1 MIALY
6 ARVSTHEQAEN
17 GYSIDEQAER
27 LKKYCE
33 AMGFLNFKL
42 YSDAGFSGANTE
54 RPALQRLISDVKANK
69 VDKVIVYKL
78 DRLSR
83 SQLDT
88 LFLIDKVFIANDCNF
103 VSMTEN
109 FDTSTPLGRAMLGI
123 MAVFAQLE
131 REQIKERML
140 MGREARSKSGLYHG
154 GGKFPIGYDY
164 EDGRLIVNE
173 FEAMQVREL
182 FEMYVKGST
191 MGEIQRDFIKRG
203 YTHKYGM
210 WQIDA
215 IRRTIRNPLYIG
227 KITFE
232 KKVYDGQHEAII
244 DRETFENA
252 NRRLDDRTKDKQSQ
266 FGKKGARTTYL
277 GGLIYCARCGGKYGV
292 WQSKTGIKYFS
303 CYSRKKG
310 NKSMIVDP
318 NCKNDHWRVDKLDE
332 LVLGEISKLALDQK
346 KIGNKKGGA
355 VKTSVDRVKALTKE
369 IEKIDK
375 KRERLL
381 DLYMSGTFDAT
392 ELDEKARPLTEQRDA
407 LALELERASDDKDDA
422 EQARDMIRSCADII
436 KRGVYTEIR
445 TMIEALIDRIEIDG
459 QDVTIFWRFS

>member
-232 KKVYDGQHEAII
+232 KKVYDGQPARRQDKGPVAIRQKRRSNDLSRRPHI
-244 DRETFENA
+244 LRSLWREIW
-252 NRRLDDRTKDKQSQ
+252 RL
-266 FGKKGARTTYL
+266 A
-277 GGLIYCARCGGKYGV
+277 
-292 WQSKTGIKYFS
+292 IKN
-303 CYSRKKG
+303 G
-310 NKSMIVDP
+310 NQIF
-318 NCKNDHWRVDKLDE
+318 
-332 LVLGEISKLALDQK
+332 LVLFE
-346 KIGNKKGGA
+346 
-355 VKTSVDRVKALTKE
+355 
-369 IEKIDK
+369 K
-375 KRERLL
+375 KR
-381 DLYMSGTFDAT
+381 
-392 ELDEKARPLTEQRDA
+392 KQ
-407 LALELERASDDKDDA
+407 
-422 EQARDMIRSCADII
+422 
-436 KRGVYTEIR
+436 VH
-445 TMIEALIDRIEIDG
+445 DR
-459 QDVTIFWRFS
+459 